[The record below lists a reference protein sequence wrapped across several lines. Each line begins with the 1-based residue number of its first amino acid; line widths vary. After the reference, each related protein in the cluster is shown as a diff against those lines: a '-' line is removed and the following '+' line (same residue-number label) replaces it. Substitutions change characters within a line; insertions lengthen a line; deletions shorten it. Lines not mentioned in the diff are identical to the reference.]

1 MLWCYVCVVACL
13 RRYVLSR
20 REIRLSVNDFVIT
33 FWSIHLCIRLSD
45 PQDFRITACMV
56 HIFTYSF
63 IYPIMVTY
71 SIVYCLSCSTLC
83 SGNLTGPHFFPV
95 CWVVS
100 GLRNPRLQNPRQ
112 TVLSVWRWN
121 FCLNPLSRQKHP
133 QNTWHFPTFS
143 SSHSINVITTL

>member
-13 RRYVLSR
+13 HRYVLSR
-20 REIRLSVNDFVIT
+20 VKSGCQWMTLSL
-33 FWSIHLCIRLSD
+33 HLDQFIC
-45 PQDFRITACMV
+45 A
-56 HIFTYSF
+56 F
-63 IYPIMVTY
+63 IYPILRILELLNAWFTYLCIYLCIYLFIQLTY

-83 SGNLTGPHFFPV
+83 SDNHIGPHFFPV

-121 FCLNPLSRQKHP
+121 FYLNPLSRQKHP
-133 QNTWHFPTFS
+133 QNTWHFPPS
-143 SSHSINVITTL
+143 LLPIQSM